1 MSTLIDWLWNEEPM
15 KEVERGFT
23 DYMEALASYIYD
35 EDDGDYENFET
46 ESGFAYCGCE
56 DCSNR
61 EIFAYLMPRFLD
73 LYRNG
78 HITMRNQTFPTR
90 FIEKFM
96 GSRFRKN
103 RKAAVLGK
111 TGDSTPKSITELFK
125 VEPGGSDYMFM
136 GPLSRCIC
144 GCNVFHILASFDDD
158 GEIAQ
163 YFTEAKCASC
173 GSLLRAPTPV
183 DNEV

>member
-1 MSTLIDWLWNEEPM
+1 MSTLIDWMWNPQPM
-15 KEVERGFT
+15 QEVERGFN
-23 DYMEALASYIYD
+23 DYMEMLAISIYD
-35 EDDGDYENFET
+35 EDEAVNENFET
-46 ESGFAYCGCE
+46 ESGYAYCGCE

-78 HITMRNQTFPTR
+78 HIQMQNQTISER
-90 FIEKFM
+90 VVAKFM

-103 RKAAVLGK
+103 RKALMRTK
-111 TGDSTPKSITELFK
+111 TGDGAPKSITELFN
-125 VEPGGSDYMFM
+125 VEPGGSDYLFM

-144 GCNVFHILASFDDD
+144 GCNTFHILASFDEA

-173 GSLLRAPTPV
+173 GSLLRAPTPI
-183 DNEV
+183 DYEV